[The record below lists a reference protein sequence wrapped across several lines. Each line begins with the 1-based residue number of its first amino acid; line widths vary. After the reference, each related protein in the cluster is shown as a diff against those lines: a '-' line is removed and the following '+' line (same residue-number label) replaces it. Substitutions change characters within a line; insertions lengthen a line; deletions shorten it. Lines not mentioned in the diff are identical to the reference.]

1 MRYIP
6 HTDEDIRE
14 MQEAVGISDLD
25 ELFKSVPAA
34 CRRETPM
41 DLPEAMTEWDLE
53 AHMLELAGK
62 MGNCA
67 GTKVYMGSG
76 SYSHHIPSFIPYVAG
91 RQEFVTAYTPYQP
104 EMSQGTLQ
112 AIYEYQTYAARLMG
126 TEVANASMYDGGT
139 AMAEAALMALRINK
153 KRSTV
158 AVSAAVHP
166 LYRRILTTYFTPTE
180 FKLVELPMTADGRTD
195 ISAVADMDDLAA
207 VVVQSPN
214 FFGCIEDVQA
224 VSESA
229 HGVKALAIVGF
240 SEALAYGLLKS
251 PGSLGADIVCGE
263 GQSLGLSQSFG
274 GPGLGMFGCTMKQVR
289 NMPGR
294 VVGRANDGDGTPG
307 FVLTLSTREQHIRR
321 EKATSNICSNAGHC
335 ALTAGMYM
343 ASLGGT
349 GLRELAELNR
359 NKSEYL
365 KRELAGAGFEIV
377 FSSPTFNEFTVKAPA
392 GFAARRKELLAQN
405 IVAGLP
411 IERWYPELG
420 DHYVFCVTE
429 TSTRKDIDYL
439 VQEVAK

>member
-14 MQEAVGISDLD
+14 MQEAIGISDLD
-25 ELFKSVPAA
+25 ELFASVPAD
-34 CRRETPM
+34 CRHEGGL
-41 DLPEAMTEWDLE
+41 DVPEAMTEWDLE
-53 AHMLELAGK
+53 SHMQDLAARTNNGSRPK
-62 MGNCA
+62 I
-67 GTKVYMGSG
+67 YMGAG
-76 SYSHHIPSFIPYVAG
+76 SYSHFIPSFIPYVAG
-91 RQEFVTAYTPYQP
+91 RQEFLTAYTPYQP

-126 TEVANASMYDGGT
+126 TEVANASLYDGGT
-139 AMAEAALMALRINK
+139 AMAEATLMALRINK
-153 KRSTV
+153 KRDKV
-158 AVSAAVHP
+158 AVSRAVHP
-166 LYRRILTTYFTPTE
+166 LYRRVLATYY
-180 FKLVELPMTADGRTD
+180 LPAGFEMVDLPVTDDGRTD
-195 ISAVADMDDLAA
+195 ISAVAEMEDLAA

-224 VSESA
+224 VSDAA
-229 HGVKALAIVGF
+229 HGVKALAVVGF
-240 SEALAYGLLKS
+240 SEALAYGMLKS

-274 GPGLGMFGCTMKQVR
+274 GPGLGMFGCTQKQVR

-294 VVGRANDGDGTPG
+294 IVGRARDDDGTDG

-343 ASLGGT
+343 AALGGT
-349 GLRELAELNR
+349 GLRQLAELNR
-359 NKSEYL
+359 NKAEYL
-365 KRELAGAGFEIV
+365 KGKLAGIGFETV
-377 FSSPTFNEFTVKAPA
+377 FAAPTFNEFTVKAPE
-392 GFAARRKELLAQN
+392 GFAARRKELLEQN

-411 IERWYPELG
+411 VGRWYPEYR

-429 TSTRKDIDYL
+429 TSTKQDIDFL
-439 VQEVAK
+439 VQEVGK